1 MLVPG
6 ETIPPFLTS
15 SYYTEPYHQNI
26 KLKMDVVFHI
36 YVMRAQL
43 PEFRQTN

>member
-36 YVMRAQL
+36 YWREMVMFEASHR
-43 PEFRQTN
+43 

>member
-26 KLKMDVVFHI
+26 KLKWMRYFI
-36 YVMRAQL
+36 FIRERVMFEASHR
-43 PEFRQTN
+43 